1 MKTVFLLLGLMFAS
15 VYNGQNNVGCNY
27 NQSNKFDFWVGNWN
41 VYDTLGNKLGENR
54 IEKQYENCVVQENWI
69 SSTLNKGTSYNYFNP
84 IDSSWNQL
92 WLDNQGSILKLK
104 GSFKNKKMVLKSELI
119 PGQKVAFYYNQ
130 ISWSKNA
137 DGSVN
142 QVWQILDEHD
152 NLMQLAFFGVYKRK

>member
-15 VYNGQNNVGCNY
+15 VYNGKNNVGCNY
-27 NQSNKFDFWVGNWN
+27 NQSNQFDFWVGNWN